1 LRAFIGH
8 DDAQRYA
15 ELVEEAGPLART
27 ENTRAGDVED
37 QLHPRIGGIRVLP
50 ARPTARAKT
59 PLQLAC
65 RDDQVTA
72 ADPKAVCRERQPR
85 SGSGR
90 GQRSHERKA
99 TVDGCLAE
107 TTPYL
112 GADNPSNYGAHNR
125 PNEGDRHHGTKKTS
139 P

>member
-1 LRAFIGH
+1 
-8 DDAQRYA
+8 
-15 ELVEEAGPLART
+15 
-27 ENTRAGDVED
+27 
-37 QLHPRIGGIRVLP
+37 VLP

-65 RDDQVTA
+65 RDNQVTA
-72 ADPKAVCRERQPR
+72 SNPQAACRGPQAVCRERQPR

-90 GQRSHERKA
+90 GQRSYERKA
-99 TVDGCLAE
+99 TVDGCLTE

-125 PNEGDRHHGTKKTS
+125 PNEGDRHHGAKKTS
-139 P
+139 SRHCPRHSPCGTPRLLGPLFEILVHGPPPARLQPA